1 MVVSAGYHGM
11 GGNELRSRPEFI
23 SHWQIISDC
32 SVQSSEAVG
41 ASSFV
46 VLVEDSDTGGA
57 SSVEFNYR

>member
-11 GGNELRSRPEFI
+11 GGNELGSRPEFI
-23 SHWQIISDC
+23 SHWQIIFDC
-32 SVQSSEAVG
+32 SVG

-57 SSVEFNYR
+57 SSIEFNYR